1 MNDTPN
7 VPNDLESPSRRQAVS
22 ILVPTFR
29 EAANIPPWLS
39 AFTPPSPIAES
50 LGSCC

>member
-7 VPNDLESPSRRQAVS
+7 VPHDLESPSPQAVS
-22 ILVPTFR
+22 VIVPTFR
-29 EAANIPPWLS
+29 EAANTPPWLS

-50 LGSCC
+50 PGSCC

>member
-1 MNDTPN
+1 MNNTPN
-7 VPNDLESPSRRQAVS
+7 VPHDLEVPAPQAVS
-22 ILVPTFR
+22 IIVPTFR
-29 EAANIPPWLS
+29 EAANIPRLPS